1 MSEEQGV
8 SSPDYWLNVINIVV
22 QVCVLD
28 TVALIGDVIKTKTVN
43 SLMVIA
49 VTEKYAYA
57 FE

>member
-1 MSEEQGV
+1 M